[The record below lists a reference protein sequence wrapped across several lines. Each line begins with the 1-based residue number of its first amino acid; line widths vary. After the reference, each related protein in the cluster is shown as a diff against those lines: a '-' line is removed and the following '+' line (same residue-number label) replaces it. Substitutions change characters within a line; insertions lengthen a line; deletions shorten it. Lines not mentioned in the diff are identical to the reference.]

1 MWKLDGSKKPLNKS
15 RERKMSKKQK
25 QNDLIQKT
33 NLYVV
38 KKGDTLYSISRK
50 HNISVQELKN
60 LNNIKDSNISVGQS
74 IKIIN

>member
-1 MWKLDGSKKPLNKS
+1 
-15 RERKMSKKQK
+15 MSKKQK
-25 QNDLIQKT
+25 QSDLIQKT

-74 IKIIN
+74 IKIINQYGI

>member
-1 MWKLDGSKKPLNKS
+1 
-15 RERKMSKKQK
+15 MSKKQK

>member
-1 MWKLDGSKKPLNKS
+1 
-15 RERKMSKKQK
+15 MSKKQK
-25 QNDLIQKT
+25 QSDLIQKT

>member
-1 MWKLDGSKKPLNKS
+1 
-15 RERKMSKKQK
+15 MSKKQK

-50 HNISVQELKN
+50 YNISVQELKN
-60 LNNIKDSNISVGQS
+60 LNNIKDSNISVGQP

>member
-1 MWKLDGSKKPLNKS
+1 
-15 RERKMSKKQK
+15 MSKKQK

-50 HNISVQELKN
+50 YNISVQELKN

>member
-1 MWKLDGSKKPLNKS
+1 
-15 RERKMSKKQK
+15 
-25 QNDLIQKT
+25 
-33 NLYVV
+33 V